1 MNAEVKTEFDTAT
14 DLLQLVTFKLGNEEF
29 GLDIIKVKEINKM
42 INVTSI
48 PSAPAYI
55 KGVINLRG
63 NVIPVVDLRTRL
75 TLPNKEYDQATRI
88 IVVELEE
95 RTIGF
100 IVDEV
105 CEVLRIPRGITEAP
119 PEMVGG
125 IDSEFITAVG
135 KLDDR
140 LIILMDLKKLFIE
153 EMVV

>member
-1 MNAEVKTEFDTAT
+1 M
-14 DLLQLVTFKLGNEEF
+14 LQIILQLVTFKLGNEEF
-29 GLDIIKVKEINKM
+29 GIDIIKVQEINKM

-48 PSAPAYI
+48 PNSPPYI
-55 KGVINLRG
+55 KGVVNLRG
-63 NVIPVVDLRTRL
+63 NVVPVVDLRTRL
-75 TLPNKEYDQATRI
+75 ALPNKEYDKDTRI

-105 CEVLRIPRGITEAP
+105 CEVLRISKEITEAP

-125 IDSEFITAVG
+125 IDSEFVTAVG

-140 LIILMDLKKLFIE
+140 LLILLDLKKLFIE
-153 EMVV
+153 EIAA

>member
-1 MNAEVKTEFDTAT
+1 M
-14 DLLQLVTFKLGNEEF
+14 
-29 GLDIIKVKEINKM
+29 
-42 INVTSI
+42 
-48 PSAPAYI
+48 
-55 KGVINLRG
+55 
-63 NVIPVVDLRTRL
+63 VDLRTRL